1 MSLTYRWA
9 VKSLQVKNE
18 ISQTGVSHDKAVVQT
33 YWHCVGV
40 NENGTEG
47 MFQGATPFTSVDVP
61 EGEFTPFENLTEA
74 QVLKWIQDH
83 VTAMPA
89 YQEHID
95 EQILKQIEGIENV
108 VADVSLPWA
117 TEEEMVTPAMP
128 EDAPIVPPEDLDGT
142 GE

>member
-18 ISQTGVSHDKAVVQT
+18 TSQTGAAHDKAVVQT
-33 YWHCVGV
+33 YWECVGV

-47 MFQGATPFTSVDVP
+47 NFQGATPFTSVDVP
-61 EGEFTPFENLTEA
+61 EGEFTAFEDLTEA
-74 QVLKWIQDH
+74 IVLKWIQDH
-83 VTAMPA
+83 VAMMPN

-95 EQILKQIEGIENV
+95 EQILRQIDGIENV
-108 VADVSLPWA
+108 VSDAPMPWA
-117 TEEEMVTPAMP
+117 PEEDVTPP
-128 EDAPIVPPEDLDGT
+128 LPDDAPATPPEDGT